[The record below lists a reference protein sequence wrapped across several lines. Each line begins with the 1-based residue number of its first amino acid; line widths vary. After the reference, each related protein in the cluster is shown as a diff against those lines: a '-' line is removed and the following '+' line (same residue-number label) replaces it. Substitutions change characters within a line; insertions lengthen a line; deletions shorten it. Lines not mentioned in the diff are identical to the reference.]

1 MLRYLRLYALYFS
14 RNIQGKMEYKLDF
27 LLGNLASILG
37 QIVGIAFVWVLFG
50 RIGDLN
56 GWTLPEIMLI
66 YGFAALPY
74 GLFEVFLNG
83 VWRLGY
89 MVNLGHFDL
98 CLTRPISPLLL
109 VVTEDSATH
118 GFGTFVTG
126 MVIVVTASRMLDLEW
141 TLPLVLFAALAVGC
155 GTLIYL
161 SVNLITATCSFWFQG
176 GRTSIMFMV
185 QRLRDFAN
193 YPLTIYTAPIRILLS
208 WVIPFGFAGFYPAT
222 LFLGRDEFTAYVYL
236 VPVVALLF
244 FALAYGFW
252 RLGLTRYQST
262 GS

>member
-1 MLRYLRLYALYFS
+1 MLRNIKIYCLYFS
-14 RNIQGKMEYKLDF
+14 SNIQGKMEYKLDF

-37 QIVGIAFVWVLFG
+37 QIIGIAFVWVLFE

-83 VWRLGY
+83 VWRLAY
-89 MVNLGHFDL
+89 MIHMGTFDL
-98 CLTRPISPLLL
+98 CLTRPIRPLLL
-109 VVTEDSATH
+109 VVTEESATH
-118 GFGTFVTG
+118 GFGTFATG
-126 MVIVVTASRMLDLEW
+126 LVIVIAASRMLGIEW
-141 TLPLVLFAALAVGC
+141 TAPLVLYAILAVVC
-155 GTLIYL
+155 GTVIYL

-193 YPLTIYTAPIRILLS
+193 YPLTIYTAPIRVLLS

-222 LFLGRDEFTAYVYL
+222 LFLGRGEFTAYVYL
-236 VPVVALLF
+236 VPVVTVLF

-252 RLGLTRYQST
+252 RLGLNRYQST